1 MSEQPLAHGHAGV
14 GVKNQVLQKAYLL
27 LAFSFIPCGI
37 GAEVAAKFNPM
48 AALGGGWVGTIA
60 FFAIFYGL
68 IFAIEKNR
76 YSTAGIVLLQVFTF
90 GMGMMLG
97 PILGMLLGSAA
108 GTQIV
113 VTAAVMTVA
122 VFLAMTIAA
131 HKVKAD
137 TNALGRFLLIGAIV
151 LMIGVVANLFFKIPA
166 VSLAISALFVLF
178 SSLMI
183 MWQTKMVIEGGE
195 TSYISAALTIFI
207 SIYNLFTSLLRLL
220 MALTG
225 ND

>member
-1 MSEQPLAHGHAGV
+1 MSQPIHTYIELSGLRLEVIGTYYKGEDASMDSPGEEESIEIE
-14 GVKNQVLQKAYLL
+14 QVLTPKGDDICELIYDCKSMMDA
-27 LAFSFIPCGI
+27 I
-37 GAEVAAKFNPM
+37 AE
-48 AALGGGWVGTIA
+48 L
-60 FFAIFYGL
+60 
-68 IFAIEKNR
+68 
-76 YSTAGIVLLQVFTF
+76 
-90 GMGMMLG
+90 
-97 PILGMLLGSAA
+97 
-108 GTQIV
+108 
-113 VTAAVMTVA
+113 
-122 VFLAMTIAA
+122 TIAA

-151 LMIGVVANLFFKIPA
+151 LMVGVVANLFFKIPA
-166 VSLAISALFVLF
+166 VSLAISAMFVLF